1 MVAMA
6 CGFDRRNHP
15 AEPLCAAPR
24 TGCSDY
30 AEFSAPWRVQT
41 LPQTT
46 LHRIAV
52 PQPIITLLTDFGTD
66 SPYVAAMKG
75 VILSIN
81 PAVTLVDLT
90 HAIPPQDIRQGALV
104 LADVVPRFPAGT
116 IHIAVVDPG
125 VGSAR
130 QILCAEIGSQRCLG
144 PDNGL
149 FSRLARQTPNPRI
162 TAVTEP
168 QFWLPT
174 VSATFHGRDVMAP
187 VAAHL
192 SLGLDPR
199 QLGPPLA
206 QMIELDWP
214 EVVKVPG
221 EITGRVASVDSFG
234 NLITDIRSDQL
245 ADVPTDERLQ
255 VLCDEHETRGL
266 FRTYADQPE
275 MTLIALVGSSGCLE
289 LAIVGDS
296 AKLMLGVST
305 GAPVTL
311 RW

>member
-1 MVAMA
+1 M
-6 CGFDRRNHP
+6 RP
-15 AEPLCAAPR
+15 A
-24 TGCSDY
+24 
-30 AEFSAPWRVQT
+30 
-41 LPQTT
+41 
-46 LHRIAV
+46 AV
-52 PQPIITLLTDFGTD
+52 PPAIITLLTDFGTD

-81 PAVTLVDLT
+81 PAATLIDLT
-90 HAIPPQDIRQGALV
+90 HAVPPQDIRHGALV
-104 LADVVPRFPAGT
+104 LADVVPWFPAGT

-125 VGSAR
+125 VGGSR
-130 QILCAEIGSQRCLG
+130 QILCVEFGPQRCIG

-162 TAVTEP
+162 TAVTQP
-168 QFWLPT
+168 RYWLPR

-192 SLGLDPR
+192 SLGLDPL
-199 QLGPPLA
+199 QLGPPLER
-206 QMIELDWP
+206 MIELDWP

-234 NLITDIRSDQL
+234 NLITDIQADRL
-245 ADVPTDERLQ
+245 TDVPTDERLQ

-275 MTLIALVGSSGCLE
+275 MTLIALIGSSGCLE

-296 AKLMLGVST
+296 AKLMLGVGT
-305 GAPVTL
+305 GASVTL
-311 RW
+311 RWQGP